1 MDAEV
6 GVLDELGFAPIAGLS
21 VVVGFYMAVDCITC
35 KPRVNANTKCSHMPS
50 RTWKP
55 MFSQS
60 AELSATTM
68 KSRTVVQYQGCQ
80 EVEEEKALRRCSGET
95 VYILSDSRF
104 LIIEDKR
111 KEERWKDFP
120 ESVFDVRQ

>member
-6 GVLDELGFAPIAGLS
+6 GVLDELGFAPFAGLS

-50 RTWKP
+50 RTLKP
-55 MFSQS
+55 RLSQS

-68 KSRTVVQYQGCQ
+68 KLRKAVQYQGCQ
-80 EVEEEKALRRCSGET
+80 EVEEERALRRCSGERM
-95 VYILSDSRF
+95 YIFSNSRF

-111 KEERWKDFP
+111 KEKKIEGF
-120 ESVFDVRQ
+120 F